1 MLSLWRSTTWLNI
14 NSVAKYCYVKIHFL
28 VFGWR
33 YTFASYLSFFLF
45 SQRFVLLC
53 FTIEWSK
60 STKPFSYLYKAS
72 SMYPLQRKG
81 GKRREQ
87 ENALIGLLWK
97 RQRISSWPSR
107 NSNTLFQFRK
117 RSTKHPNLEN
127 KAPKLETHLHFKN
140 MRQSLIKWTML
151 LIEPESST
159 RTNRMQFKTIYVE
172 LLGVAKRV
180 V

>member
-14 NSVAKYCYVKIHFL
+14 NSVAKYCYVKIYFL

-33 YTFASYLSFFLF
+33 YTFASYLSFF
-45 SQRFVLLC
+45 FVFTKVCVIVLHDWMVKEYKTILLLVQGK
-53 FTIEWSK
+53 FNVPVTE
-60 STKPFSYLYKAS
+60 
-72 SMYPLQRKG
+72 
-81 GKRREQ
+81 KRREQ
-87 ENALIGLLWK
+87 ENTWIGLLWK
-97 RQRISSWPSR
+97 RQKISSRSSR

-127 KAPKLETHLHFKN
+127 EAPKLETHLHFKN

-159 RTNRMQFKTIYVE
+159 RTNRMQFKTIHVE